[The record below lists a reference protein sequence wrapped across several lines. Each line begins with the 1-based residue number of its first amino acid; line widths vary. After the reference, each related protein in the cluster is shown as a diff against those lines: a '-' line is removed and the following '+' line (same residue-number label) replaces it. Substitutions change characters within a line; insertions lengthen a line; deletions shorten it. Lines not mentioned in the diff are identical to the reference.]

1 MKWSAEA
8 REKVA
13 TMLREK
19 KTAKEIGDFFNVTR
33 SAITGLIARDIGLC
47 AIEDRRRGK
56 STAGGKVK
64 RRTAEEIRQ
73 WRREYNRAYAA
84 QRREKAKKTGTI
96 IQFPAKTRRSPER
109 PDHKPPQLTVV
120 SNNISLMVEDWLKK
134 HGGPRRFADNDT
146 TNDIYVAEYL
156 KERGVIARRTRMDWG
171 SAGGRWN
178 VSRGAGRPKA
188 ASWAD
193 ILRIADEFRVAEGL
207 PPFKA
212 TNEPRNY
219 LRGARA

>member
-84 QRREKAKKTGTI
+84 QRRENAKKTGTVI
-96 IQFPAKTRRSPER
+96 PFPIKTRRSPE
-109 PDHKPPQLTVV
+109 KPVAQQPKLTVV
-120 SNNISLMVEDWLKK
+120 SNNIDLMVKDWLAKN
-134 HGGPRRFADNDT
+134 GGPRRFADNDT
-146 TNDIYVAEYL
+146 TGDVFVAEYL
-156 KERGVIARRTRMDWG
+156 RERGVIVARTRMDWG
-171 SAGGRWN
+171 SAAGRWKM
-178 VSRGAGRPKA
+178 SRGQGRPKMVSYA
-188 ASWAD
+188 E
-193 ILRIADEFRVAEGL
+193 ILRVADEFRVAEGL
-207 PPFKA
+207 QPFAPP
-212 TNEPRNY
+212 TRHQEH
-219 LRGARA
+219 LRRVR